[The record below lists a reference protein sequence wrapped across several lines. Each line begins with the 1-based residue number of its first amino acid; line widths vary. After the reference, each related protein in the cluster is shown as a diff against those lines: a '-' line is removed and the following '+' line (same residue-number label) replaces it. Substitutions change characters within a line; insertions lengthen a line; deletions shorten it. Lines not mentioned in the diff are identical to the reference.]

1 MLNETAKENYK
12 DINCFSHL
20 ESINT
25 NKESI
30 STKIKQYR
38 KNMEISYKND
48 QLFEEIMPTIQKQS
62 KMNNIYQALI
72 KNGLKYNSQIIR
84 LIYRTITNINMRR
97 IQKIEKE
104 KKKEINP
111 YNLPKIDR
119 LKNQKEKYDN
129 LNIKKIKI
137 LKLNK
142 EKLEEYKTK
151 MRSHI
156 NTSMDAINESA
167 KINNRPKLLFN
178 NISPISNSSTKNL
191 EKYNNH
197 NYIDFTNETND
208 PNKKTP
214 INKNILSFKK
224 SLTPTPTN
232 ISMIDLSTISTNKI
246 TKKIIKKNNLTPV
259 FRSEKKNN
267 DSFILSNISK
277 SFDIMEKCDEEVK
290 KGNDNKKDI
299 FKYKKDF
306 DKSIHQRINSQDLLD
321 LDHKVLEERK
331 KLNNK
336 YTRQQEKNIRRIKK
350 QLKERISDNFAY
362 ENRKELMELL
372 KVDQNA
378 QAYNLHLIEMDKVNQ
393 DILKRID
400 GERKKI
406 NKVKLMADDGY
417 CKSIVINK
425 IMDEINAKN
434 RRIKKYSASKKVIF
448 PEKFLIPKVK
458 NFGLKGDLVPN
469 IIHIRKKEM
478 KNIGHNRQLLNKI

>member
-111 YNLPKIDR
+111 YNLPKIDM

-178 NISPISNSSTKNL
+178 NISPISNSSHKNL

-224 SLTPTPTN
+224 SLTLTPTN
-232 ISMIDLSTISTNKI
+232 I
-246 TKKIIKKNNLTPV
+246 
-259 FRSEKKNN
+259 
-267 DSFILSNISK
+267 
-277 SFDIMEKCDEEVK
+277 
-290 KGNDNKKDI
+290 
-299 FKYKKDF
+299 
-306 DKSIHQRINSQDLLD
+306 
-321 LDHKVLEERK
+321 
-331 KLNNK
+331 
-336 YTRQQEKNIRRIKK
+336 
-350 QLKERISDNFAY
+350 
-362 ENRKELMELL
+362 
-372 KVDQNA
+372 
-378 QAYNLHLIEMDKVNQ
+378 
-393 DILKRID
+393 
-400 GERKKI
+400 
-406 NKVKLMADDGY
+406 
-417 CKSIVINK
+417 
-425 IMDEINAKN
+425 
-434 RRIKKYSASKKVIF
+434 
-448 PEKFLIPKVK
+448 
-458 NFGLKGDLVPN
+458 
-469 IIHIRKKEM
+469 
-478 KNIGHNRQLLNKI
+478 